1 MVINNGEILA
11 HKKRII
17 KYFVLKIFENA
28 YFQDCLNNKI
38 NIPFHLEKEKKEKI
52 IDTEIEKLYFYDKNL
67 FEKKYQQAY
76 KMYAMQ
82 EE

>member
-1 MVINNGEILA
+1 MVINNAEILA

-28 YFQDCLNNKI
+28 YLQDIYNKKP
-38 NIPFHLEKEKKEKI
+38 NIPFHLEKQEKEKI
-52 IDTEIEKLYFYDKNL
+52 IDVEIEKLYLFDKAL

-76 KMYAMQ
+76 KVYAMQ
-82 EE
+82 ED

>member
-1 MVINNGEILA
+1 MVINNAEILA

-17 KYFVLKIFENA
+17 KYYVLKTFENA
-28 YFQDCLNNKI
+28 YLQDILNNTP
-38 NIPFHLEKEKKEKI
+38 NIPFHLEKKKKEKI
-52 IDTEIEKLYFYDKNL
+52 IDTEIENLYFYDKNL

-76 KMYAMQ
+76 KIYAMQ